1 MSSREITDAKNGE
14 TDNET
19 RYYRFKD
26 PVVASVCDKFIDRS
40 NVGFAKY
47 GRTLH
52 DERTGGHKDLA
63 GYLNDVQEE
72 LMDAILYLQSAR
84 EELSDLAEDAQLER
98 MNVVAQNGN
107 NGEHYS
113 GGHCTCHDKAT
124 EDAEAL

>member
-1 MSSREITDAKNGE
+1 MSKENIEFR
-14 TDNET
+14 
-19 RYYRFKD
+19 D
-26 PVVASVCDKFIDRS
+26 PVVKRVVNKFVDRS
-40 NVGFAKY
+40 NLGFEKY
-47 GRTLH
+47 GRTL
-52 DERTGGHKDLA
+52 DSERTNGHKDLF

-107 NGEHYS
+107 DGEHYS
-113 GGHCTCHDKAT
+113 AGPCTCHDKAT